1 MTSLVVASGNAGK
14 IRELTDFFET
24 LPCLGG
30 NPTWKLEPKPE
41 HLNPEETGST
51 FADNAAQKAV
61 GIAKATQKWAI
72 ADDSGL
78 CVQALGGR
86 PGVYSARYAPTDAER
101 IEKLLAELEQTLQQ
115 QGLDPQQ
122 MSLRA
127 AWFECAIALSD
138 PDGVVRLAVTGSCW
152 GQIALTPVGSGGFG
166 YDPIFW
172 VPAVEQTFAQ
182 MDPATKAQIG
192 HRGQAL
198 TALGQALRAWLG
210 TD

>member
-1 MTSLVVASGNAGK
+1 MPSLVVASGNAGK

-24 LPCLGG
+24 LSPLDGI
-30 NPTWKLEPKPE
+30 PTWTLEPKPE
-41 HLNPEETGST
+41 HLDPEETGST
-51 FADNAAQKAV
+51 FAENAAQKAV

-101 IEKLLAELEQTLQQ
+101 IEKLLAELEQVLQE
-115 QGLDPQQ
+115 QGLDPQM
-122 MSLRA
+122 MSLRT

-138 PDGVVRLAVTGSCW
+138 PDGVVRCAVTGSCW
-152 GQIALTPVGSGGFG
+152 GQIALAPAGSGGFG

-172 VPAVEQTFAQ
+172 VPDVEQTFAQ
-182 MDPATKAQIG
+182 MDPATKAQIS

-198 TALGQALRAWLG
+198 TALRQALAQGLRA
-210 TD
+210 D